1 MRATPD
7 SGRRAPRRH
16 RTPRSSSGVLHRR
29 QEHKLERLVRPL
41 HTGERERWSA
51 LPEGVISRDGSTF
64 TVQRVIRRYAAD
76 AYMR

>member
-1 MRATPD
+1 
-7 SGRRAPRRH
+7 
-16 RTPRSSSGVLHRR
+16 
-29 QEHKLERLVRPL
+29 VRPL